1 MGKPFSID
9 MTPGQGVLTVA
20 VTGEVDVATAPELA
34 AVLTGAVEG
43 GVPRVELDLAATEF
57 FGSDGIRCLIEAQQ
71 LGQSRGVEL
80 VVVEMSEIV
89 RSVLDVSGLTSAFSV
104 DVA

>member
-1 MGKPFSID
+1 MGKAFSID
-9 MTPGQGVLTVA
+9 MKPGNGVLTIA
-20 VTGEVDVATAPELA
+20 VIGEVDVATSPELA

-71 LGQSRGVEL
+71 LGRSHGVDVA
-80 VVVEMSEIV
+80 VVRMSEIV
-89 RSVLDVSGLTSAFSV
+89 RSVLVVTGLADAFAVDVS
-104 DVA
+104 